1 MAGKQTKQDI
11 ISFKVDKSLG
21 QALAKIPNRS
31 EFIRGAIRSAL
42 VGSCPLCRGTGTL
55 TLDQRR
61 HWEAF
66 LAGHTLVECGDCH
79 ALHLVCEAGER
90 Q

>member
-1 MAGKQTKQDI
+1 MARRKKQDVI
-11 ISFKVDKSLG
+11 TFKVDDTLAD
-21 QALAKIPNRS
+21 ALRGIPNRS

-66 LAGHTLVECGDCH
+66 LAGHTLVECDDCH
-79 ALHLVCEAGER
+79 ALHLVCEAGEHS
-90 Q
+90 

>member
-1 MAGKQTKQDI
+1 MARRKKQDVI
-11 ISFKVDKSLG
+11 TFKVDDTLAD
-21 QALAKIPNRS
+21 ALRGIPNRS